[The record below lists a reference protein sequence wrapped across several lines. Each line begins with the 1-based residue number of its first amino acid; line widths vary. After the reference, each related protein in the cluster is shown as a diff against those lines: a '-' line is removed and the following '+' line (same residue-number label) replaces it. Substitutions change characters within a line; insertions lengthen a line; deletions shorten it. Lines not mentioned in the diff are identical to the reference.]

1 MDLFVQCTKIEQDF
15 HGVMSIR
22 LVFLDFLATF
32 AALAT
37 PATIAA
43 LAALSAGAEVLG
55 YPMPAWLWPLLGA
68 AGLTTVRHAMRP

>member
-1 MDLFVQCTKIEQDF
+1 MFGILKGKKTYIV
-15 HGVMSIR
+15 
-22 LVFLDFLATF
+22 
-32 AALAT
+32 
-37 PATIAA
+37 AA